1 MLSYAGLTMM
11 PVIKNNGP
19 AAIPRPPARR
29 ATGTRPLV
37 PELRPGQ
44 YEVTFQT
51 ADGLEFSARLQHLTR
66 HVATFEAASLAA
78 TWRASEVLSNFKI
91 LADARVVYFGRAVV
105 SQMLHTGDALLCE
118 AKLDDLGS
126 ETAFFLPP
134 PGTAASLPEAYDSFF
149 QAWQNEYRLSPE
161 FKVLVADVQSY
172 LTGVRHWLEG
182 LEFGLKTG
190 NDQAA
195 QERAILDS
203 VAPKIIDAFNH
214 QHQRFEE
221 MIYALPP

>member
-1 MLSYAGLTMM
+1 MLSHAGLTMM

-19 AAIPRPPARR
+19 AAAPRPPARR
-29 ATGTRPLV
+29 GTGTRPLV

-91 LADARVVYFGRAVV
+91 LADTRVVYFGRAVV
-105 SQMLHTGDALLCE
+105 SQMMHTGDALLCE

-126 ETAFFLPP
+126 DTAFFCRHRVRRPVYRKP
-134 PGTAASLPEAYDSFF
+134 TIRFF
-149 QAWQNEYRLSPE
+149 NRGRANYRISR
-161 FKVLVADVQSY
+161 SS
-172 LTGVRHWLEG
+172 RCW
-182 LEFGLKTG
+182 
-190 NDQAA
+190 
-195 QERAILDS
+195 
-203 VAPKIIDAFNH
+203 
-214 QHQRFEE
+214 
-221 MIYALPP
+221 